1 MKSHVSPER
10 ALPAGLGQTRSPQ
23 TTHDTETH
31 TRGTRTTT
39 IMTMLTTMI
48 STTGDIIAG
57 PRTQTTPQRA
67 QVIGQWSQVIDHRSW
82 NRSEACH
89 LHANHRSWNRSFA
102 RILDRDIHVA
112 RVARE
117 SGACAAHWP
126 GSNPQPTNGTPAAA
140 RTTSASTRSSTSARR
155 SLKPCAKA
163 MSSPLRADRPLDL
176 DARPFR
182 QCVWGL
188 CT

>member
-1 MKSHVSPER
+1 MVWGFFFLRVIEHTIKASSWVVASPKVQFQQR

-89 LHANHRSWNRSFA
+89 LHATHKSSDLLRCHCRFA
-102 RILDRDIHVA
+102 RILDSDIHVA

-117 SGACAAHWP
+117 SGARAAGGP
-126 GSNPQPTNGTPAAA
+126 GSNPQPADD
-140 RTTSASTRSSTSARR
+140 TRRR
-155 SLKPCAKA
+155 NPHT
-163 MSSPLRADRPLDL
+163 RH
-176 DARPFR
+176 
-182 QCVWGL
+182 
-188 CT
+188 